1 MKTLLAVIIIILS
14 FNSYAA
20 EDVHNKT
27 LEFVYQLDSEPGSF
41 HFSIGEVNA
50 CGSTYYKVKS
60 ANDAIADRKFA
71 ITLLAFETNAS
82 FSFHDT
88 GTCEGNNAIVKW
100 VRIYK

>member
-1 MKTLLAVIIIILS
+1 MKTLILAILLMVS
-14 FNSYAA
+14 FNSFAA

-41 HFSIGEVNA
+41 HFSIGEINA

-60 ANDAIADRKFA
+60 ANEEIANRKFA

-88 GTCEGNNAIVKW
+88 GTCEGDNAIVKW